1 MKTMKN
7 PMGRGNSQ
15 DDSRTK
21 EFNVHKKNITT
32 KQTIPDEKDLINKEP
47 SASSDDDDDEGEDE
61 TDRANMKPQLLSDI
75 LLTEKLCHTTSYK
88 INLSDVTYATMRN
101 NILATN
107 HIVMLGLVTNIVHFI
122 MPLRSKCLSKY
133 PPIVILNE
141 EAPTEKQ
148 WAQIAFFPEIYFV
161 YGSALNDAD
170 LHRVNIKKASKV
182 VLLSTG
188 KSKKA
193 DEAGGQE
200 DLMDATTIFKYFTV
214 AKISKNIPII
224 TELVHPKNI
233 SFLIDDYVDYKLMRK
248 YSYYET
254 QTYASGEIYISS
266 VGFFL

>member
-7 PMGRGNSQ
+7 PIGRGNSQ

-21 EFNVHKKNITT
+21 EFNVHKKHINT
-32 KQTIPDEKDLINKEP
+32 KQTIADQKDLINKVA
-47 SASSDDDDDEGEDE
+47 SASSDDDDDEGEHE
-61 TDRANMKPQLLSDI
+61 TDRTNMKPQLISDI
-75 LLTEKLCHTTSYK
+75 LLTEKVCHTTSYK

-200 DLMDATTIFKYFTV
+200 DLMDASTIFKYFTV

-266 VGFFL
+266 VSFFL